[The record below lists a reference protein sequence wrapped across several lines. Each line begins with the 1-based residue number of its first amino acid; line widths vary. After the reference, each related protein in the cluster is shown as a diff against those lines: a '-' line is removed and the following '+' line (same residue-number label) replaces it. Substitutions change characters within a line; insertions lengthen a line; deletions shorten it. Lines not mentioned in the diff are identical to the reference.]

1 MKRPCTTDSRQTASE
16 RASLGEH
23 ASPPE
28 RRGPLETGWRKFKDE
43 VDKAGPN
50 VYLEMWWRCMCE
62 LEGFGWLTNGG
73 VHMDLPAGAPDPEK
87 LLPLLGAYI
96 DNCIT
101 PLRRLFAWGA
111 ALPPSTLPSA

>member
-1 MKRPCTTDSRQTASE
+1 ME
-16 RASLGEH
+16 N
-23 ASPPE
+23 
-28 RRGPLETGWRKFKDE
+28 
-43 VDKAGPN
+43 AGPN

-62 LEGFGWLTNGG
+62 LEGFGWLTTGG
-73 VHMDLPAGAPDPEK
+73 VQGAGGVYMDVPAGAPDPEK

-111 ALPPSTLPSA
+111 SALPSA